1 MVLILIV
8 MSQDLQS
15 SYYNFSHDRKMK
27 IQALVKDCR
36 AKFGEA
42 WLSCLLVMV
51 QGDISGLSIK
61 HALIAAKT
69 GFFASLAY
77 FVVMLL
83 LKQSSPFIEIVLIG
97 VLTAGVDVLVH
108 PTHFGEWYSE
118 ALVTGF
124 GASMLALVIHFTLHN
139 RNKF

>member
-1 MVLILIV
+1 

-15 SYYNFSHDRKMK
+15 SYIEFNHGCGMK
-27 IQALVKDCR
+27 IKALIKDCR
-36 AKFGEA
+36 EKFSEA

-51 QGDISGLSIK
+51 QGDVAALTLK
-61 HALIAAKT
+61 HAWIAAKT
-69 GFFASLAY
+69 GFFASLSY
-77 FVVMLL
+77 FVAMLL
-83 LKQSSPFIEIVLIG
+83 LKKSSPYIEITLIG
-97 VLTAGVDVLVH
+97 ILTAAVDVLVH

-124 GASMLALVIHFTLHN
+124 CASMLALVMHFAIHN